1 MTTNQNIAETTS
13 LDVAL
18 SQLRS
23 YEVLLFDLDGVLT
36 QTDKMHRKAWRAMFD
51 EYFAQQGLE
60 QFEDNDYFNYL
71 DGKPRAQGVQSVLE
85 SRGVNLPLG
94 EATDAA
100 SAPTV
105 NGLANRKNECF
116 LEAIQEGVEP
126 YAGSEALLK
135 VIKAAD
141 RTRLGVVTSS
151 NNGPIVLE
159 KSNLA
164 HYFDLVLDGNVA
176 RAHALKGKPA
186 PDTYLYAC
194 EQLGATPDKAAIF
207 EDAVSGVQSGNAGGF
222 AQVVGV
228 NRGVGAQKL
237 MDNGATCVVD
247 DLAEFAQALE
257 GNW

>member
-1 MTTNQNIAETTS
+1 MTTNQTTTKGSLET
-13 LDVAL
+13 AL
-18 SQLRS
+18 SDIRS
-23 YEVLLFDLDGVLT
+23 YDVLLFDLDGVLT
-36 QTDKMHRKAWRAMFD
+36 QTDKMHRKAWQTMFD
-51 EYFAQQGLE
+51 EYFAKQGLE
-60 QFEDNDYFNYL
+60 PFEESDYFNYL
-71 DGKPRAQGVQSVLE
+71 DGKPRAQGVQAVLE
-85 SRGVNLPLG
+85 SRGANLPLG
-94 EATDAA
+94 ESTDAA

-135 VIKAAD
+135 LIKAAG
-141 RTRLGVVTSS
+141 RTRMGVVTSS

-194 EQLGATPDKAAIF
+194 EQLGETPDKAAIF

-247 DLAEFAQALE
+247 DLGELAEALE

>member
-1 MTTNQNIAETTS
+1 MTTKQKTAEDYP
-13 LDVAL
+13 LEAAL
-18 SQLRS
+18 SDLRS
-23 YEVLLFDLDGVLT
+23 FNVLLFDLDGVLT

-51 EYFAQQGLE
+51 EYFAKHGLE
-60 QFEDNDYFNYL
+60 QFEESDYFNYL

-85 SRGVNLPLG
+85 SRGVDLPLG
-94 EATDAA
+94 DAA
-100 SAPTV
+100 DAPSAHTV

-116 LEAIQEGVEP
+116 LEAIQDGVEP
-126 YAGSEALLK
+126 YAGSEELLK
-135 VIKAAD
+135 VIKAAG

-151 NNGPIVLE
+151 NNGSIVLE

-164 HYFDLVLDGNVA
+164 RYFDFVLDGNVA
-176 RAHALKGKPA
+176 RAQALNGKPA

-207 EDAVSGVQSGNAGGF
+207 EDAVSGVQSGSTGGF

-237 MDNGATCVVD
+237 MSNGATCVVD
-247 DLAEFAQALE
+247 DLGEFAEALE
-257 GNW
+257 GDW